1 MDKFLKVNLMTNGEI
16 RVEADLFPE
25 EIKHGAIVRG
35 FNADEA
41 IALSVK
47 LFNAAQEAKS
57 RGRG

>member
-1 MDKFLKVNLMTNGEI
+1 MTNGEI
-16 RVEADLFPE
+16 RVEAELAPE
-25 EIKHGAIVRG
+25 EVNAAFLTRG
-35 FNADEA
+35 LNADEA